1 MRGFCKSA
9 CNSCSQIHC
18 GKNGIYVSALESHN
32 TTISN
37 TCITT
42 AVHINLV
49 VFFQFWFAIILT
61 MIEKNDGESF
71 CSIHSVLISGVVQGA
86 WYCLIRSDS
95 YHNTCIFR
103 NCSRFRFNKC
113 IKFSL
118 KISIDKTLLQATQC
132 LNNSQPTS
140 QLNVYTIIMLEWGI
154 WTCI

>member
-1 MRGFCKSA
+1 
-9 CNSCSQIHC
+9 
-18 GKNGIYVSALESHN
+18 
-32 TTISN
+32 
-37 TCITT
+37 
-42 AVHINLV
+42 
-49 VFFQFWFAIILT
+49 

-86 WYCLIRSDS
+86 WYCLIRSQLLPV
-95 YHNTCIFR
+95 
-103 NCSRFRFNKC
+103 RFNKC

-154 WTCI
+154 